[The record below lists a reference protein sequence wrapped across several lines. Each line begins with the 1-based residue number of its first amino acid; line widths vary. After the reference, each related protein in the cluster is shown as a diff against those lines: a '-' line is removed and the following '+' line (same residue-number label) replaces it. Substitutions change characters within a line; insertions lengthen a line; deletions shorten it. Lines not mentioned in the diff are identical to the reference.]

1 MIRDIKVRY
10 KRSVLGFAWMLL
22 NPLISMIVFSIIFR
36 EVFGMEQDYP
46 LYVISALLFFNLF
59 SLGSSQG
66 LNSIVASSG
75 LIRKVAVP
83 KAIFPLASVLANL
96 VNFALSLIPLAAVMV
111 FTGAKLTPALLL
123 VPVGILAISLFTYGM
138 SLALATANVFYR
150 DVRWFYDSAL
160 LILFYVTPVIYPA
173 KVVPE
178 QFRFLLTFNPLTT
191 MLEVGTA
198 SPRGQLELMSG
209 LPGGLSAIEVIRRS
223 GGTSTGDRGLGR
235 AARGRDRQAP
245 ARSRGRLPAEPA
257 PRAEQTQEGS
267 RAARPCRGTR
277 GSESPAKGLLR
288 LS

>member
-1 MIRDIKVRY
+1 MTTAGQVRSLWRYRELLRNLVVRDIKVRY

-83 KAIFPLASVLANL
+83 KSIFPLASVLANL
-96 VNFALSLIPLAAVMV
+96 VNFGLSLIPLAAVMI
-111 FTGAKLTPALLL
+111 FTGAKLTPALLV
-123 VPVGILAISLFTYGM
+123 VPVGILSISLFTYGI

-178 QFRFLLTFNPLTT
+178 QFRFLLAFNPLTT
-191 MLEVGTA
+191 MLEVFRAPIYEGVLPAPAALGA
-198 SPRGQLELMSG
+198 SLLY
-209 LPGGLSAIEVIRRS
+209 
-223 GGTSTGDRGLGR
+223 GLGATIVGWMVFHR
-235 AARGRDRQAP
+235 YEDRFINFI
-245 ARSRGRLPAEPA
+245 
-257 PRAEQTQEGS
+257 
-267 RAARPCRGTR
+267 
-277 GSESPAKGLLR
+277 
-288 LS
+288 